1 MMRIGII
8 IVCHN
13 IEKNIN
19 IDLFVKHLNKAEN
32 LELCF
37 VNNASK
43 DKTHQILKDIKEIS
57 KKNFSILDIKK
68 FKSDTSAIRSG
79 ARFMF
84 NHFDLSHIGYVSTNL
99 LNNKIYS
106 FSNLIKEIRMH
117 QDVILKYNANV
128 KEKTKMK
135 QTLFQ
140 SVFSI
145 TEYLEKLKNNNQVL
159 VLRNTT
165 QRIIKP

>member
-1 MMRIGII
+1 MKIGII

-13 IEKNIN
+13 IEKS
-19 IDLFVKHLNKAEN
+19 IDMGLFVKHLNQAEN

-43 DKTHQILKDIKEIS
+43 DNTHQILKDIKEQSIT
-57 KKNFSILDIKK
+57 NFSILDIKK
-68 FKSDTSAIRSG
+68 FKSDTSAVRSG

-84 NHFDLSHIGYVSTNL
+84 NRFDLNHIGYISTNL
-99 LNNKIYS
+99 LNNKKYS
-106 FSNLIKEIRMH
+106 FNHLIKEIRMH
-117 QDVILKYNANV
+117 QDVILKFNTKL
-128 KEKTKMK
+128 KEKNKMK

-145 TEYLEKLKNNNQVL
+145 TEYLEKLKANNHVAILKNQ
-159 VLRNTT
+159 
-165 QRIIKP
+165 IKLGA